1 MTVGLLLFALMC
13 LASIPLFSIFWLAFP
28 KSRRQHLVRESIRV
42 GFRAYLVVLR
52 RVCGISCDARELDA
66 VRSDGPLIFV
76 ANHPSLLD
84 AVILMSRMP
93 NATCIMKSLLLRN
106 PLYAVA
112 SRMAGYVSNA
122 NAEQMLGCSRAELAR
137 GSHFIFFPEGGRT
150 REFPVSPFSSSC
162 ILLARLTNT
171 PIQTVFMDYSSPY
184 LGKHWGLFS
193 RPALPLR
200 VHARLGKRIAPV
212 ELRSDALRSLE
223 GYFRSQVRANWL

>member
-13 LASIPLFSIFWLAFP
+13 LGSIPLFAVYWLVFP
-28 KSRRQHLVRESIRV
+28 KSRRQQLVRESIRHA
-42 GFRAYLVVLR
+42 FRIYLVVLR
-52 RVCGISCDARELDA
+52 DVCGINCDATELDKI
-66 VRSDGPLIFV
+66 RSDGPLIFV

-84 AVILMSRMP
+84 AVVLMSRMP

-122 NAEQMLGCSRAELAR
+122 NAEDMLGCSRAELAR
-137 GSHFIFFPEGGRT
+137 GSHFIFFPEGGRS
-150 REFPVSPFSSSC
+150 REFPISPFSSSC
-162 ILLARLTNT
+162 ILLSRLTNT

-200 VHARLGKRIAPV
+200 VRARVGRRIAPA
-212 ELRSDALRSLE
+212 ELRSDARRTLE
-223 GYFRSQVRANWL
+223 GYFRSQVRADWL